1 MNPHKR
7 TVEYFLKL
15 AGRKAAY
22 LPLAVL
28 SVALGAFVVGAI
40 VNAASLPP
48 PTAAYPEGQPQLD
61 LGGGGGASNL
71 LDALN
76 GGSLAEWPGF
86 KNDTVIGGRL
96 GLGQTRKTIGAGTMM
111 IGYPLDMQI
120 VHKESED
127 PTPTNPPNLYL
138 NKNDAAVLRIASG
151 STKENEKLYTG
162 VRLDRIGLAPSTNF
176 NDTFSEKWFIGM
188 DNATDNLVI
197 RANSSENLVSIDP
210 SKGAACF
217 GGMFKD
223 LSRGSGNVVA
233 KYKGSVGG
241 YKGANT
247 KCQNNTHVCTVEE
260 MLQTVNCQSDLPA
273 YSSTF
278 SDPANAQQQIY
289 AWISKGSS
297 GYTLSASNDCK
308 GWNSD
313 RDTIQ
318 GAVWAFN
325 SKGGYSGLSK
335 CNVDFPFACCK

>member
-7 TVEYFLKL
+7 TVEHFLKL

-40 VNAASLPP
+40 VNAASLTP

-76 GGSLAEWPGF
+76 GGSLAEWGVF
-86 KNDTVIGGRL
+86 KKDTVIGGRL
-96 GLGQTRKTIGAGTMM
+96 GLGQTRKTTAGTLML
-111 IGYPLDMQI
+111 GYPLDMQI
-120 VHKESED
+120 VHKSTED
-127 PTPTNPPNLYL
+127 PSAAELAANAYL

-151 STKENEKLYTG
+151 SATANEKLYTG
-162 VRLDRIGLAPSTNF
+162 VRLDRIGLAASTTD

-217 GGMFKD
+217 GGMYVGLTQSTYNGRVD
-223 LSRGSGNVVA
+223 EAAGG
-233 KYKGSVGG
+233 GG
-241 YKGANT
+241 YAKANEKCGAD
-247 KCQNNTHVCTVEE
+247 QSGAHVCSEE
-260 MLQTVNCQSDLPA
+260 EIIRTIICNPTKLP
-273 YSSTF
+273 SSG
-278 SDPANAQQQIY
+278 S
-289 AWISKGSS
+289 AWINRGTP
-297 GYTLSASNDCK
+297 GYTSLLSNDCN
-308 GWNSD
+308 GWTETGDSY
-313 RDTIQ
+313 RGGT
-318 GAVWAFN
+318 WLFN
-325 SKGGYSGLSK
+325 NKGGYGLLAACK
-335 CNVDFPFACCK
+335 GVPVVTKKKFACCK